1 VRRFR
6 FGLNRSQLVS
16 DYFEAFKKVIL
27 QRTYQVC
34 LARDVSGVKAYRHVR
49 EFFKG
54 IFSKEIHR

>member
-1 VRRFR
+1 VRRLY
-6 FGLNRSQLVS
+6 FGPYVS
-16 DYFEAFKKVIL
+16 FCRQIFEAFKKVIL